1 MDQVFLFVNVVI
13 TFVETRIKGK
23 IDYNEL
29 AAATGFSLPYVRE
42 LFAGQTKKSLYRYI
56 LERKIANAAFECR
69 YTSKTLFDIGMEY
82 GFSNADSFTRAFKR
96 TVGVTPSEFRKMKV
110 NIKRIK
116 LCAGVYGVELPVLNQ
131 NEILKG
137 AENHEK

>member
-1 MDQVFLFVNVVI
+1 MDQLFLFVNAVI

-42 LFAGQTKKSLYRYI
+42 LFAGQTNKSLYRYI

-69 YTSKTLFDIGMEY
+69 YTDKTLVAIGMEY
-82 GFSNADSFTRAFKR
+82 GFDNADAFTRAFKR
-96 TVGVTPSEFRKMKV
+96 IIGVTPSEFRKMKV
-110 NIKRIK
+110 NMKRTK
-116 LCAGVYGVELPVLNQ
+116 LCAGVYGVELPVLDQ
-131 NEILKG
+131 NEVMKG
-137 AENHEK
+137 EKNHEK